1 MNTQPAGNI
10 INIDKN
16 TARRSSDT
24 AQMLP
29 LIALSH
35 AEVRQQLTM
44 QLQSSLDLRL
54 ILEMFFTTS
63 QRLINYDSLA
73 FNHAGQNIDISL
85 GVHKKHSVKY
95 NLSYQGEHLG
105 DITFTREST
114 FSESELGDFESII
127 ASLILPM
134 RNGLLYTA
142 ALQSAL
148 KDPLTGAGNRFAM
161 QQTLERDI
169 ATAQRHQ
176 QPLSALMIDIDYFKR
191 INDSYGHSAGDA
203 VLIEVAKTIQKQLR
217 STDALF
223 RYGGEEFLA
232 VLPNT
237 CSQGATLVAERL
249 RESLEALLVD
259 YEEHS
264 IALTASIGCATLG
277 AQESLHNLLQRSDIA
292 LYAAKHLGRNQV
304 QLAL

>member
-16 TARRSSDT
+16 TARRSSDA

-73 FNHAGQNIDISL
+73 FSHAGQNIDISL

-148 KDPLTGAGNRFAM
+148 EDPLTGAGNRFAM

-249 RESLEALLVD
+249 RESLEALLID

-277 AQESLHNLLQRSDIA
+277 AQESLHDLLQRSDIA